1 MDTLQF
7 KNLFDCRKLLTWSAY
22 TLGHHSLTR
31 LDVDYNVMN
40 AECIHVIA
48 AKCPS
53 LKVLSMR
60 HNVLC
65 STNCVEDIPSARFA
79 NLRVLDLARNFIG
92 DEGLRILS
100 VIMMRSL
107 TSLELQDNRIQS
119 ILPLVSMIGV
129 GGLADL
135 EYLGLSD
142 NQLTD
147 KTVCPILECVQL
159 SPIHRLTHLQ
169 RLDLARNSLRDFVMA
184 IKHVQSLGGLGA
196 LRFLDVT
203 QQSDDYSTSAPLSF
217 LCKW

>member
-1 MDTLQF
+1 RTFVGGRYYGGGGLTYLPLERTFLHSLMSTLRHLDLRGTGMDTLQF

-147 KTVCPILECVQL
+147 KTVCPIL
-159 SPIHRLTHLQ
+159 
-169 RLDLARNSLRDFVMA
+169 
-184 IKHVQSLGGLGA
+184 
-196 LRFLDVT
+196 
-203 QQSDDYSTSAPLSF
+203 
-217 LCKW
+217 